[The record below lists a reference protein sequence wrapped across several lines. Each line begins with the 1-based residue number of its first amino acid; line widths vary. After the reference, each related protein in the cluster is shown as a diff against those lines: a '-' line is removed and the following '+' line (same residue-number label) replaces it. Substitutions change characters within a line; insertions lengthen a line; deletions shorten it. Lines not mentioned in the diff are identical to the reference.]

1 MSFWDRI
8 VAVFK
13 REATDVKEGLSRVGE
28 TLDAEL
34 ARKQREL
41 DAEPHERVDMI
52 LDDIEAADSR
62 FEELEAKLR
71 ATMPEDTEE
80 R

>member
-8 VAVFK
+8 VAVLK

-52 LDDIEAADSR
+52 LEDIEAADSR

>member
-1 MSFWDRI
+1 MRLWDRI

-13 REATDVKEGLSRVGE
+13 REATDVKEGLARMGE
-28 TLDAEL
+28 KLDAEL
-34 ARKQREL
+34 ARKQQEL

-52 LDDIEAADSR
+52 LEDIEAADSR

-71 ATMPEDTEE
+71 ATTPDESGEE
-80 R
+80 